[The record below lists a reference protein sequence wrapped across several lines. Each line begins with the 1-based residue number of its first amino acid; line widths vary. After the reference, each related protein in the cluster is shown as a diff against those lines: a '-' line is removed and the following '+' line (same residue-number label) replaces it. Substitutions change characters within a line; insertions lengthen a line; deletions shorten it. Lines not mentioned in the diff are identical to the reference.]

1 MIRINLLSVEKP
13 IAATASRGPK
23 FSLNLWD
30 KAGPIAA
37 LFVLAGCAGY
47 IALDYLNLQQQDA
60 ALHQELIAA
69 RAEKARLQP
78 ILREVERFE
87 AQKRDLQQRVNL
99 IEELRQNQVG
109 PVHMLDQISRSM
121 PDTPVA
127 ARHEADGQ
135 RRLARR
141 QDQHAVVA
149 GRLRRQPRGLGLL
162 RQAGRDHEQRRREGQ
177 RHRSDQVHGEGDVRD
192 ARREEAGRSGPGRRR
207 GAAPGAVAAAAD
219 FASKGP
225 EQCQLGLNKLP
236 WYGAVLIALGI
247 GGAGMVSYHYLYAGF
262 PKAVSEI
269 LPIGESDGTLRSSLS
284 EKEMQLARERPPR
297 AGAQHREEGL
307 REPPPRRLPGQRRGA
322 EGPGHRDHRAQVSF
336 IPE

>member
-13 IAATASRGPK
+13 IAATASSGPK
-23 FSLNLWD
+23 FSLNLSD

-121 PDTPVA
+121 PDRLWLLDMKQTGNDVTLDGKTSTLSSLADFVANLEASGYFAKPVEITNSEEEKANDTDLIKFTVKATFEMPGAKKPA
-127 ARHEADGQ
+127 AAGPAGAPA
-135 RRLARR
+135 RRLA
-141 QDQHAVVA
+141 Q
-149 GRLRRQPRGLGLL
+149 
-162 RQAGRDHEQRRREGQ
+162 
-177 RHRSDQVHGEGDVRD
+177 
-192 ARREEAGRSGPGRRR
+192 
-207 GAAPGAVAAAAD
+207 
-219 FASKGP
+219 
-225 EQCQLGLNKLP
+225 
-236 WYGAVLIALGI
+236 
-247 GGAGMVSYHYLYAGF
+247 
-262 PKAVSEI
+262 
-269 LPIGESDGTLRSSLS
+269 
-284 EKEMQLARERPPR
+284 
-297 AGAQHREEGL
+297 
-307 REPPPRRLPGQRRGA
+307 
-322 EGPGHRDHRAQVSF
+322 
-336 IPE
+336 

>member
-23 FSLNLWD
+23 FSLNLSD

-121 PDTPVA
+121 PDRLWLLDMKQTGNDVTLDGKTSTLSSLADFVANLEASGYFAKPVEITNSEEEKAGDTDLIKFTVKATFEMPGAKKPA
-127 ARHEADGQ
+127 AAGPAGAPA
-135 RRLARR
+135 RRLA
-141 QDQHAVVA
+141 Q
-149 GRLRRQPRGLGLL
+149 
-162 RQAGRDHEQRRREGQ
+162 
-177 RHRSDQVHGEGDVRD
+177 
-192 ARREEAGRSGPGRRR
+192 
-207 GAAPGAVAAAAD
+207 
-219 FASKGP
+219 
-225 EQCQLGLNKLP
+225 
-236 WYGAVLIALGI
+236 
-247 GGAGMVSYHYLYAGF
+247 
-262 PKAVSEI
+262 
-269 LPIGESDGTLRSSLS
+269 
-284 EKEMQLARERPPR
+284 
-297 AGAQHREEGL
+297 
-307 REPPPRRLPGQRRGA
+307 
-322 EGPGHRDHRAQVSF
+322 
-336 IPE
+336 

>member
-23 FSLNLWD
+23 FSLNLSD

-121 PDTPVA
+121 PDRLWLLDMKQTGNDVQLDGKTSTLSSLADFVANLEASGYFTKPVEITNSEEEKVGDTDLIKFSVKATFEMPGAKKSGPTPVGA
-127 ARHEADGQ
+127 AA
-135 RRLARR
+135 RRLA
-141 QDQHAVVA
+141 Q
-149 GRLRRQPRGLGLL
+149 
-162 RQAGRDHEQRRREGQ
+162 
-177 RHRSDQVHGEGDVRD
+177 
-192 ARREEAGRSGPGRRR
+192 
-207 GAAPGAVAAAAD
+207 
-219 FASKGP
+219 
-225 EQCQLGLNKLP
+225 
-236 WYGAVLIALGI
+236 
-247 GGAGMVSYHYLYAGF
+247 
-262 PKAVSEI
+262 
-269 LPIGESDGTLRSSLS
+269 
-284 EKEMQLARERPPR
+284 
-297 AGAQHREEGL
+297 
-307 REPPPRRLPGQRRGA
+307 
-322 EGPGHRDHRAQVSF
+322 
-336 IPE
+336 

>member
-13 IAATASRGPK
+13 IAATASSGPK
-23 FSLNLWD
+23 FSLNLSD

-121 PDTPVA
+121 PDRLWLLDMKQTGNDVQLDGKTSTLSSLADFVANLEASGYFTKPVEITNSEEEKAGDTDLIKFSVKATFEMPGAKKPA
-127 ARHEADGQ
+127 AAPAGAPA
-135 RRLARR
+135 RRLA
-141 QDQHAVVA
+141 Q
-149 GRLRRQPRGLGLL
+149 
-162 RQAGRDHEQRRREGQ
+162 
-177 RHRSDQVHGEGDVRD
+177 
-192 ARREEAGRSGPGRRR
+192 
-207 GAAPGAVAAAAD
+207 
-219 FASKGP
+219 
-225 EQCQLGLNKLP
+225 
-236 WYGAVLIALGI
+236 
-247 GGAGMVSYHYLYAGF
+247 
-262 PKAVSEI
+262 
-269 LPIGESDGTLRSSLS
+269 
-284 EKEMQLARERPPR
+284 
-297 AGAQHREEGL
+297 
-307 REPPPRRLPGQRRGA
+307 
-322 EGPGHRDHRAQVSF
+322 
-336 IPE
+336 